1 MRDAEGVAAEVKGVF
16 ILNVEDGSSAE
27 DKGIEAGNVIIEVN
41 QEMVTTPKDVAERVA
56 DLKKSG
62 RKNALLMIASKEGDI
77 RFVVVRIEG

>member
-1 MRDAEGVAAEVKGVF
+1 
-16 ILNVEDGSSAE
+16 
-27 DKGIEAGNVIIEVN
+27 
-41 QEMVTTPKDVAERVA
+41 MVTTPKDVAERVA